1 MIGSLRGKLIKK
13 NPPMLILDVH
23 GVGYE
28 LFAPMTTFYQ
38 LPSEL
43 THLTEQKDVLLHT
56 HLVVR
61 EDAQVL
67 YGFIDQRDRDLFR
80 LLIKINGVGP
90 KLALGILSSIE
101 REQFINAVQAGA
113 ADVLINIPGIGKKTA
128 DRLMIEC
135 KDLLKSM
142 YTHQSTNTNSQLPME
157 VSILDQAIQAMVN
170 LGYKAQ
176 DAKRVVEQVFK
187 TNSSISLENLIRNAL
202 KQMVNV

>member
-13 NPPMLILDVH
+13 NPPMLLLEVH

-28 LFAPMTTFYQ
+28 LLAPMTTFYQ
-38 LPSEL
+38 LPTEDPVNSANSTDVFL
-43 THLTEQKDVLLHT
+43 YTHLA
-56 HLVVR
+56 VR

-101 REQFINAVQAGA
+101 REQFIHAVQIGA
-113 ADVLINIPGIGKKTA
+113 ADVLVNIPGIGKKTA

-135 KDLLKSM
+135 KDLLKSVHTQPQTQADM
-142 YTHQSTNTNSQLPME
+142 N
-157 VSILDQAIQAMVN
+157 ILDQAIQAMVN
-170 LGYKAQ
+170 LGYKAPE
-176 DAKRVVEQVFK
+176 AKRVVEHAFK
-187 TNSSISLENLIRNAL
+187 TNSSMSLENLIRHAL
-202 KQMVNV
+202 KMMVNI

>member
-13 NPPMLILDVH
+13 TPPMLILEVH

-28 LFAPMTTFYQ
+28 LLAPMTTFYQ
-38 LPSEL
+38 LPAELGHLSEQQ
-43 THLTEQKDVLLHT
+43 EVFLHT
-56 HLVVR
+56 HLAVR

-142 YTHQSTNTNSQLPME
+142 YTHPSTSANSQSPME
-157 VSILDQAIQAMVN
+157 VSILDQAMQAMAN

-176 DAKRVVEQVFK
+176 EAKRVVEQAFK
-187 TNSSISLENLIRNAL
+187 TNANLSLEDLIRQAL
-202 KQMVNV
+202 KHMVKI